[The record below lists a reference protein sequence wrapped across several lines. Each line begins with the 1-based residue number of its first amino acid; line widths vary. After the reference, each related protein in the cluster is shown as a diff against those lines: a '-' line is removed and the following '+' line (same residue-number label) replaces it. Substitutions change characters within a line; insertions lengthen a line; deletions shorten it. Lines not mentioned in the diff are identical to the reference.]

1 MTVELRDVLVLL
13 PTREQLRLVVGV
25 SVQESGADW
34 GYVWGR
40 VTVGV
45 TVTMSG
51 GRGQAAGLWS
61 ELGDIR
67 AMRPAL
73 PSLTGSVTYDPTA
86 ALHSVSLSLSGSW
99 LWLGPRECPMS
110 RG

>member
-34 GYVWGR
+34 GHVWGR

-45 TVTMSG
+45 TVTVSG
-51 GRGQAAGLWS
+51 GRGQAAGQQGCGAS
-61 ELGDIR
+61 LGTSGLC
-67 AMRPAL
+67 AL
-73 PSLTGSVTYDPTA
+73 LFPL
-86 ALHSVSLSLSGSW
+86 
-99 LWLGPRECPMS
+99 
-110 RG
+110 